1 MKLLRAAMA
10 ASRSRA
16 WSVAIGRSGLG
27 CHCEKGEPVTA
38 RKANHNA
45 SNATVVTAGKTVCVS
60 VKYRRPNRWTDQIW
74 HSCGWTW
81 GWFLPKK
88 IDLPTQGGGV
98 EVGILGGQKIKSPG
112 NVMNCPDNQYNLV
125 FLTHPTPGGSGGG
138 LGSTFQK
145 SGKFH
150 ELSRKSIT
158 PPPKGVA
165 VGILGGQKI
174 KSPGNVMNCR
184 EK

>member
-1 MKLLRAAMA
+1 MKLLRAALA

-45 SNATVVTAGKTVCVS
+45 SNATVVTAGKMVCVS

-74 HSCGWTW
+74 HAYADGPGDGSYLKKLTSP
-81 GWFLPKK
+81 PK
-88 IDLPTQGGGV
+88 GGGR
-98 EVGILGGQKIKSPG
+98 SG
-112 NVMNCPDNQYNLV
+112 N
-125 FLTHPTPGGSGGG
+125 FRGSKN
-138 LGSTFQK
+138 QK

-150 ELSRKSIT
+150 ELSRKSKKKKN
-158 PPPKGVA
+158 PPKGVA

>member
-1 MKLLRAAMA
+1 MKLLRAALA

-45 SNATVVTAGKTVCVS
+45 SNATVVTAGKMVCVS

-74 HSCGWTW
+74 HAYADGPGDGSYLKKLTSP
-81 GWFLPKK
+81 PK
-88 IDLPTQGGGV
+88 GGGV

-112 NVMNCPDNQYNLV
+112 NVMNC
-125 FLTHPTPGGSGGG
+125 
-138 LGSTFQK
+138 
-145 SGKFH
+145 
-150 ELSRKSIT
+150 
-158 PPPKGVA
+158 
-165 VGILGGQKI
+165 
-174 KSPGNVMNCR
+174 R